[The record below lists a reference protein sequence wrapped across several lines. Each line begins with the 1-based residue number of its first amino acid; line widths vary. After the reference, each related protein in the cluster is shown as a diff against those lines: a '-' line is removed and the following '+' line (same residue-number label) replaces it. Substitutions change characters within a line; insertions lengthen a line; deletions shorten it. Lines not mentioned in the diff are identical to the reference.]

1 MFIDLKTVTH
11 MFLYAAAIA
20 SLPLSGAV
28 RPIYVQA
35 KFIPKIKIPA
45 YPFARKSQNFG
56 FAEHFRENGSN
67 FLMPLSTIMS
77 KPRLGCNN
85 HICLADNIA
94 PVKAMEHCSSIRK
107 HEGIGFRQGDE
118 RNICKCFLI

>member
-35 KFIPKIKIPA
+35 KFIPIIKIPA

-67 FLMPLSTIMS
+67 FLKPLSTIM
-77 KPRLGCNN
+77 
-85 HICLADNIA
+85 
-94 PVKAMEHCSSIRK
+94 
-107 HEGIGFRQGDE
+107 

>member
-1 MFIDLKTVTH
+1 
-11 MFLYAAAIA
+11 MFLYAATIA

-67 FLMPLSTIMS
+67 FLKPLSTIMS

-85 HICLADNIA
+85 HICLADNLLFPHVPPA
-94 PVKAMEHCSSIRK
+94 VKKQSSVPTQK
-107 HEGIGFRQGDE
+107 PPPLLT
-118 RNICKCFLI
+118 CKSGVCVFLI